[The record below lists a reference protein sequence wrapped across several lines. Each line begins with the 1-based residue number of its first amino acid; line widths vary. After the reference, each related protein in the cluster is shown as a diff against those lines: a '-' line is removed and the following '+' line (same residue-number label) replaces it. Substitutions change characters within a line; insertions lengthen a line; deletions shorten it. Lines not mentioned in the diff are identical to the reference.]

1 MKIIENL
8 IVEYFVKYKCKRIYT
23 YSNIYTHTVLLNTHN
38 HIYLEYKRTLKWVL
52 FLYVLQIIN
61 DIFISL

>member
-38 HIYLEYKRTLKWVL
+38 HIYLEYKRTLK
-52 FLYVLQIIN
+52 
-61 DIFISL
+61 